1 MSLHQRDQQPHQTRA
16 PLDRWCRATN
26 KGKCPTAVVKF
37 EIYGNCQSERN
48 PLEVWHNSPWKV
60 TEIQVGKA
68 CLPTTILHG
77 GELLNFMG
85 VHLERWLKP
94 VCLVARYLQ
103 TWGTCQVGRPLG
115 RLRWPRKAVGPFRS
129 TSQRRSY
136 LLGTNISHPK
146 VLLKMIFLFPRWD
159 MLVLRSFFK
168 GCGMHWNGI
177 CQKNISRKKS
187 KTRFHFEFDM
197 IFSTV
202 SFCVFDGFFL
212 GLTSPKFPTSSCSFW
227 SHSWL
232 NKGETQLPRCFKA
245 NEVVHL
251 TWQEGQVPLG
261 ISEVLLNNFR
271 GFIIHHPCEPA
282 TEGRENWPP
291 EHESVDNNSNLQA
304 VSW

>member
-37 EIYGNCQSERN
+37 EVYGKLPVGKKPSRS
-48 PLEVWHNSPWKV
+48 LTLTVRPWKV

-94 VCLVARYLQ
+94 VCLMARYLQ

-115 RLRWPRKAVGPFRS
+115 RLRWPRKAVGPFLS

-168 GCGMHWNGI
+168 GCGMHWNGFVRNI
-177 CQKNISRKKS
+177 YHEKDQK
-187 KTRFHFEFDM
+187 HD
-197 IFSTV
+197 
-202 SFCVFDGFFL
+202 
-212 GLTSPKFPTSSCSFW
+212 
-227 SHSWL
+227 
-232 NKGETQLPRCFKA
+232 
-245 NEVVHL
+245 
-251 TWQEGQVPLG
+251 
-261 ISEVLLNNFR
+261 
-271 GFIIHHPCEPA
+271 FI
-282 TEGRENWPP
+282 
-291 EHESVDNNSNLQA
+291 SNLAWFFPPSHFVFMTDFFWVWLLQNSQHPLVLFGPIHDWTRVKRNFLA
-304 VSW
+304 ASRLTRWFILRGKKGKFRLESQKFC